1 MEKNEYKKV
10 SIKNGTCYQFDGII
24 KLEDFYFS
32 NILINEKS
40 HENIYAPNLYLWVMS
55 FHINFNWSKALPY

>member
-24 KLEDFYFS
+24 KLEDFYF
-32 NILINEKS
+32 NNLLINEKS
-40 HENIYAPNLYLWVMS
+40 HENIYAPNFYL
-55 FHINFNWSKALPY
+55 